1 MRLLLRLMVT
11 ASHVEGGTS
20 PFSSAPGETD
30 SIDRVLW
37 LVGDWLARAR
47 AAGVIRPAPV
57 RHTVLNLMGL
67 VLFFPGVLHH
77 IPAGLLPDKA
87 SPAVLDAR
95 KRELRTFLRGALAP
109 GDVPA

>member
-1 MRLLLRLMVT
+1 MVT
-11 ASHVEGGTS
+11 SSHVEGGTS
-20 PFSSAPGETD
+20 PFNPPPGETD

-77 IPAGLLPDKA
+77 IPGELLPDKA
-87 SPAVLDAR
+87 SPEVLAAR
-95 KRELRTFLRGALAP
+95 KRELRAFLHGALAP
-109 GDVPA
+109 GPEQLPER